1 MNNDINNAEN
11 ILDEV
16 SKFSVNVDEE
26 PVYKSEFSLTKAE
39 AFEGLKKSGMIKTVD
54 RRLIIYIIIL
64 VVAIVLFLL
73 TYFKNGDINN
83 LIFAVISLVI
93 LIIMAV
99 VPSVYLSRLAK
110 ENANGNIIHFELYKD
125 SIHILCNKNKWYIPL
140 NDTNGVKFCNSV
152 IIIKRFSDN
161 QLFLIPLR
169 AIKEEKFDEVTEI
182 IRLGTF
188 GF

>member
-1 MNNDINNAEN
+1 MNNDINNTED

-16 SKFSVNVDEE
+16 SKFSVNEE
-26 PVYKSEFSLTKAE
+26 PVYKTEFSLTKAE
-39 AFEGLKKSGMIKTVD
+39 ALEGLKKSGIIKTTD
-54 RRLIIYIIIL
+54 RRLIIYIVIL
-64 VVAIVLFLL
+64 VVAVILFLL

-83 LIFAVISLVI
+83 LIFAVISFVI
-93 LIIMAV
+93 LVIMAV
-99 VPSVYLSRLAK
+99 VPSVYLIRLAR
-110 ENANGNIIHFELYKD
+110 ENANGNVIHFELYKD

-140 NDTNGVKFCNSV
+140 DDTNGVKFCNNV
-152 IIIKRFSDN
+152 IIIKRSSDN

-169 AIKEEKFDEVTEI
+169 VIKEEKFDEVTGI